1 MSSLVNVALDLL
13 FVAGFQ
19 WGVGGAAFA
28 TVIAQGLSVVLCLIR
43 MSREKDESLRLDIK
57 KLKLNKEMMAQVIR
71 QGLPTGIQNSVVSVG
86 NLVIQTNI
94 NAFGAFAMSGV
105 GALQDRG
112 DRVPSYYEYVHGPAH
127 LREPEHRRRGV

>member
-1 MSSLVNVALDLL
+1 M
-13 FVAGFQ
+13 
-19 WGVGGAAFA
+19 
-28 TVIAQGLSVVLCLIR
+28 
-43 MSREKDESLRLDIK
+43 K
-57 KLKLNKEMMAQVIR
+57 KLKLNKDMMAQVIR

-105 GALQDRG
+105 GAHSKIRG
-112 DRVPSYYEYVHGPAH
+112 DRVPSYYEHVHGPAH

>member
-1 MSSLVNVALDLL
+1 MCIRDR
-13 FVAGFQ
+13 
-19 WGVGGAAFA
+19 
-28 TVIAQGLSVVLCLIR
+28 GLSVVLCLIR

-105 GALQDRG
+105 GAHSKIEGIVFLPIMSMSMALPTFVSQNIG
-112 DRVPSYYEYVHGPAH
+112 AGEYELSLIHI
-127 LREPEHRRRGV
+127 

>member
-28 TVIAQGLSVVLCLIR
+28 TVVAQGLSVVLCLIR

-57 KLKLNKEMMAQVIR
+57 KLKLNKDMMAQVIR
-71 QGLPTGIQNSVVSVG
+71 QGLPTASRTRWSAWEIW
-86 NLVIQTNI
+86 
-94 NAFGAFAMSGV
+94 
-105 GALQDRG
+105 
-112 DRVPSYYEYVHGPAH
+112 
-127 LREPEHRRRGV
+127 